1 MPDKL
6 TFTDKLPVEW
16 LPTKMY
22 AKAAKQLLQHTSN
35 KRTPQYHMRSKTEYL
50 VLTSEGVENY
60 KKVDNGLVGRYVR
73 YRA

>member
-1 MPDKL
+1 MPDRL

-22 AKAAKQLLQHTSN
+22 KKAAMQLLKHTSN

-50 VLTSEGVENY
+50 VLTVDGVENY
-60 KKVDNGLVGRYVR
+60 KKVDAALVARYVK
-73 YRA
+73 A